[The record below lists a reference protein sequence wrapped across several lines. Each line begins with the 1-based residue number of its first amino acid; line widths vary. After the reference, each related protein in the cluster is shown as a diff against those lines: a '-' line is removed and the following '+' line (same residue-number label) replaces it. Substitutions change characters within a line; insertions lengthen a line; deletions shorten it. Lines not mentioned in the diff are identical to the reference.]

1 MLPIIS
7 TKLRVLD
14 VFRSYTQVTAA
25 VLEGEKYSITNKR
38 RMNIEVP

>member
-14 VFRSYTQVTAA
+14 VFRSDTQVTA
-25 VLEGEKYSITNKR
+25 EGEKYSITNKR
-38 RMNIEVP
+38 RVNIKVP